1 MSLFVAEL
9 ATLVPTLARAVK
21 AHFDSK
27 VEEEREQKHL
37 AHRLALKPRFD
48 RLVGNLT
55 LFPSF
60 PIFLEL
66 HTVQQFWKD
75 GYDWLYG
82 DSRQKLG
89 KKWTRAR
96 RSIMRD
102 VDDARRWIKLTLLR
116 IAAIELARI
125 GQPFPRDI
133 RSDLAVTR
141 NSRPPSH
148 FAGISNSKN
157 STGLDVND
165 PAEISD
171 SELARLLNLYSM
183 QAFAFPNQDPGDYR
197 EILWSKFEE
206 INEETYRGPLFPH
219 FDTYW
224 HQVLLQ
230 VLGAVDFEDGSAK
243 LTAKLIE
250 ELGPHFFCGVCSNGI
265 TDADVGMLASELVSP
280 PSSLSKVDE
289 LRAIFSPH
297 SSNTFDRLIPLNLP
311 ILPKVPSSS
320 TISLHLLSPPL
331 LKPFLLSK
339 RLLERE
345 EQLRDVNN

>member
-116 IAAIELARI
+116 IAAIELSRI
-125 GQPFPRDI
+125 GQPLSRDI

-250 ELGPHFFCGVCSNGI
+250 ELGPHFFCGVCSNGL
-265 TDADVGMLASELVSP
+265 TDASVGMLASELVSP
-280 PSSLSKVDE
+280 PSSLSKVGK
-289 LRAIFSPH
+289 LRAGFFLIARTH
-297 SSNTFDRLIPLNLP
+297 STD
-311 ILPKVPSSS
+311 SS
-320 TISLHLLSPPL
+320 
-331 LKPFLLSK
+331 
-339 RLLERE
+339 R
-345 EQLRDVNN
+345 